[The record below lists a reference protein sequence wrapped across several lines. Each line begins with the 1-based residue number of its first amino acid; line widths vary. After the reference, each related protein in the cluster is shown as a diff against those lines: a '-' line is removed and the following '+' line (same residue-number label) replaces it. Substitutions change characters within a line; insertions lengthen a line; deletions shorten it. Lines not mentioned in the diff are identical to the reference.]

1 MEIKKI
7 PTIAL
12 VGRTNVGKSTLFN
25 RLIEQPKA
33 LVSKVHGTTRDRNE
47 GECLWRGKQIRIVDT
62 GGIDVDPNDEIDA
75 KTLSQAMQGIE
86 KADVILFLLDM
97 KSGPLPQDHDIAK
110 MLRDLDKPVLVI
122 ANKTERASER
132 NRVLEP
138 QWRLEGL
145 PSPFPISSIRGTGVG
160 DMLDLIYD
168 TLNDLGVSPVE
179 PYEIDALKIAVIGKP
194 NVGKSS
200 ILNEIMGE
208 ERFITSPIAHT
219 TREPNDTLIE
229 IDDKKYLFIDTAG
242 MRKRSKV
249 KRTGGLEAQAVRR
262 SEKMVQKAD
271 ITLFV
276 IDANEPIGTQERT
289 LAGFLKKSDSGIIAM
304 VNKWDLVKDKTTGTM
319 NQYRDYI
326 AAHLPFLKWAPVMFV
341 SALTGQRIKNVF
353 EWIEKVEK
361 HRTRQ
366 FSEEELSDFIQLA
379 AYKHKPTKG
388 KGPKPPKILGLT
400 QTSTKPPTFDLTIK
414 AKRTDVLHPSYVSY
428 LQNRMREHFGLIGTP
443 IHIHVRTASSVSK

>member
-47 GECLWRGKQIRIVDT
+47 GECLWRGKQNRIVDT

-145 PSPFPISSIRGTGVG
+145 PSPFPISSIRGTGLSG
-160 DMLDLIYD
+160 CSRI
-168 TLNDLGVSPVE
+168 PW
-179 PYEIDALKIAVIGKP
+179 
-194 NVGKSS
+194 
-200 ILNEIMGE
+200 NE
-208 ERFITSPIAHT
+208 A
-219 TREPNDTLIE
+219 
-229 IDDKKYLFIDTAG
+229 
-242 MRKRSKV
+242 
-249 KRTGGLEAQAVRR
+249 
-262 SEKMVQKAD
+262 
-271 ITLFV
+271 
-276 IDANEPIGTQERT
+276 
-289 LAGFLKKSDSGIIAM
+289 
-304 VNKWDLVKDKTTGTM
+304 
-319 NQYRDYI
+319 
-326 AAHLPFLKWAPVMFV
+326 
-341 SALTGQRIKNVF
+341 
-353 EWIEKVEK
+353 
-361 HRTRQ
+361 
-366 FSEEELSDFIQLA
+366 
-379 AYKHKPTKG
+379 
-388 KGPKPPKILGLT
+388 
-400 QTSTKPPTFDLTIK
+400 
-414 AKRTDVLHPSYVSY
+414 
-428 LQNRMREHFGLIGTP
+428 
-443 IHIHVRTASSVSK
+443 